1 MGVMKVS
8 PADLDTPKECRIV
21 KRAYEGDCI
30 GCVVVG
36 RWHDCMG
43 KRELEAIQ
51 AKRMVHDVKEWGG
64 LVRVNAW
71 GGNHP
76 RSHAS
81 EHETILLEKLG
92 NHNDMSS

>member
-43 KRELEAIQ
+43 KRE
-51 AKRMVHDVKEWGG
+51 
-64 LVRVNAW
+64 
-71 GGNHP
+71 
-76 RSHAS
+76 
-81 EHETILLEKLG
+81 
-92 NHNDMSS
+92 